1 VSTADFGVALQS
13 YGTTTAKGQISTN
26 YTPADIDIGTNNF
39 ASKFKVI
46 DVEVTE
52 GTFIE
57 GGYVKYVTSSSGNN
71 HDYGIN
77 FSTQLLTHNKDLLTP
92 LEYMLVEHEVG
103 EERDSLVPF
112 AESGAI
118 QIGNGDQVMHVNQV
132 IPDEKTQGQVNV
144 DFKTRFYPNGDE
156 TTHGTYTL
164 ANPTSVRFQG
174 REVRMK
180 IKNVSGDWRV
190 GNFRLNAMAG
200 GKR

>member
-1 VSTADFGVALQS
+1 V
-13 YGTTTAKGQISTN
+13 
-26 YTPADIDIGTNNF
+26 
-39 ASKFKVI
+39 
-46 DVEVTE
+46 
-52 GTFIE
+52 
-57 GGYVKYVTSSSGNN
+57 
-71 HDYGIN
+71 
-77 FSTQLLTHNKDLLTP
+77 
-92 LEYMLVEHEVG
+92 
-103 EERDSLVPF
+103 
-112 AESGAI
+112 
-118 QIGNGDQVMHVNQV
+118 HVNQV

-144 DFKTRFYPNGDE
+144 DFKTRFYPNGSE